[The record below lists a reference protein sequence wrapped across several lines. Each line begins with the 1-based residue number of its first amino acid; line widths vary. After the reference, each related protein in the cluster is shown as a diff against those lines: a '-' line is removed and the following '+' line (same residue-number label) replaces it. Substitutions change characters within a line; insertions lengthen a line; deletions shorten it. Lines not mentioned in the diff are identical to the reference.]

1 LKIDVV
7 WVKKFKEL
15 EDLKEVILKY
25 DKSTQ
30 KKLFTQ
36 LIRGAAA

>member
-1 LKIDVV
+1 M
-7 WVKKFKEL
+7 WCGFRKFKGL

-30 KKLFTQ
+30 KKLFTR
-36 LIRGAAA
+36 LIREAAA